1 MLQHEAGR
9 LGEPSIGIMGR
20 KLIVCCAFFV
30 ALLTAWGGVQTPAH
44 AAKKR
49 TLNKELV
56 KLLDS
61 GAIDELTYD
70 AHRATLAGVRRE
82 LKRLTGTRRTE
93 LSGAYEV
100 VKGIAKRGD
109 LRAARLPVVML
120 ELQRNLDYWPA
131 QALLANGQRIVF
143 EGSELVWQEV
153 PGQGIHLHPL
163 ANFGKLNAYARN
175 RRQLNRTAQL
185 LDELL
190 AVAVPRGGGLAW
202 EYYFTFDG
210 GRGPWISGLSQGTA
224 LQAIARSAVKL
235 DRLEELRPV
244 ISEGLEMFEKRPP
257 TGVRVETD
265 AGAHYVQ
272 YSFWPSLRI
281 ANGFVQSLVG
291 LYDVAQL
298 TGDPRAQALF
308 EEGDAQGRIEIP
320 TYDTGAWSL
329 YSRGSITRESD
340 LSYHTLLRDF
350 LTNLCDR
357 TAAPEYCDTATHYT
371 TYLEQPPVID
381 LRTRRLRGAKAG
393 QLRFD
398 LDKISQ
404 VTVIVTAADGRQ
416 VVRTALGTVG
426 RGLRSLT
433 WTPPRKG
440 GDYTLRVEAVDLA
453 GNAETVEGPL
463 EVVKGK
469 RRG

>member
-1 MLQHEAGR
+1 
-9 LGEPSIGIMGR
+9 MGR
-20 KLIVCCAFFV
+20 KLILCCAFLV
-30 ALLTAWGGVQTPAH
+30 ALLTAASGMATPAD

-49 TLNKELV
+49 TLNKELAN
-56 KLLDS
+56 LLDS
-61 GAIDELTYD
+61 GAIDQLTYD
-70 AHRATLAGVRRE
+70 EHRATLRAVRQE
-82 LKRLTGTRRTE
+82 LKRLTGSRRTE
-93 LSGAYEV
+93 LSGAYEI
-100 VKGIAKRGD
+100 VKGIARRGD
-109 LRAARLPVVML
+109 LRAARLPPVML
-120 ELQRNLDYWPA
+120 ELQRNLEYWPA
-131 QALLANGQRIVF
+131 QPLLANGQRIVF

-163 ANFGKLNAYARN
+163 ANAGKLNAYAKH
-175 RRQLNRTAQL
+175 RRQVNRNTLL

-210 GRGPWISGLSQGTA
+210 GRGPWISGLSQGTM
-224 LQAIARSAVKL
+224 LQAVARSAEKL
-235 DRLEELRPV
+235 DRMEELRPV

-257 TGVRVETD
+257 TGVRVATD

-281 ANGFVQSLVG
+281 ANGFAQSLVG
-291 LYDVAQL
+291 LFDVAKI
-298 TGDPRAQALF
+298 TGDPVAQRLF
-308 EEGDAQGRIEIP
+308 EEGDAQGRVELP

-329 YSRGSITRESD
+329 YSRGAITRESD
-340 LSYHTLLRDF
+340 LGYHTLLRDF
-350 LTNLCDR
+350 LANLCDR
-357 TAAPEYCDTATHYT
+357 TATPAYCDGATHYT
-371 TYLEQPPVID
+371 TYLEEPPVIE
-381 LRTRRLRGAKAG
+381 LRTRKLRGAKPG

-398 LDKISQ
+398 LNKISS
-404 VTVIVTAADGRQ
+404 VTVIVTAPDGRQ

-426 RGLRSLT
+426 RGLRSLS
-433 WTPPRKG
+433 WKPPRKG

>member
-1 MLQHEAGR
+1 VLQHEAGR
-9 LGEPSIGIMGR
+9 PGEPSIGTMGR
-20 KLIVCCAFFV
+20 KLILCCAFLV
-30 ALLTAWGGVQTPAH
+30 ALLTAWGGATAPAQ
-44 AAKKR
+44 AAGKR
-49 TLNKELV
+49 TLNKELAG
-56 KLLDS
+56 LLS
-61 GAIDELTYD
+61 AGAIDQPTYD
-70 AHRATLAGVRRE
+70 AHRATLAGVRQE
-82 LKRLTGTRRTE
+82 LERLTGTRRAE
-93 LSGAYEV
+93 LSGAYEI
-100 VKGIAKRGD
+100 VKRIARRGD
-109 LRAARLPVVML
+109 LRATRLPVVML
-120 ELQRNLDYWPA
+120 ELRRNLEYWPT
-131 QALLANGQRIVF
+131 QPLLAGGQRIVF
-143 EGSELVWQEV
+143 DGSELVWQEV

-163 ANFGKLNAYARN
+163 ANFGKLNAYARA
-175 RRQLNRTAQL
+175 RRQTVRTAQL

-224 LQAIARSAVKL
+224 LQAIARAAVRL

-257 TGVRVETD
+257 TGVRVATA

-281 ANGFVQSLVG
+281 ANGFAQSLIG
-291 LYDVAQL
+291 LYDVARI
-298 TGDPRAQALF
+298 TGDPRAQVLF
-308 EEGDAQGRIEIP
+308 DQGDAQARAEIP

-329 YSRGSITRESD
+329 YSRGAVTRESD

-350 LTNLCDR
+350 LANLCDR

-371 TYLEQPPVID
+371 TYLEQPPVIG

-393 QLRFD
+393 ALRFA
-398 LDKISQ
+398 LDKISR

-416 VVRTALGTVG
+416 VVRSDLGTVG
-426 RGLRSLT
+426 RGLRSLS
-433 WTPPRKG
+433 WTPPRRA

-453 GNAETVEGPL
+453 GNPETVEGPL
-463 EVVKGK
+463 EVLKGK